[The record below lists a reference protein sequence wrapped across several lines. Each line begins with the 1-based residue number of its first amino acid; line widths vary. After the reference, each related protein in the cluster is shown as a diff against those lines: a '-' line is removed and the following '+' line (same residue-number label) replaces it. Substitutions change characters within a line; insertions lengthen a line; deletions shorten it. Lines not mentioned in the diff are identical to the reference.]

1 VRRLQ
6 GLDTEVAPGQEVLV
20 IQSVAGG

>member
-1 VRRLQ
+1 Q
-6 GLDTEVAPGQEVLV
+6 GLATAVAPGQEVLI